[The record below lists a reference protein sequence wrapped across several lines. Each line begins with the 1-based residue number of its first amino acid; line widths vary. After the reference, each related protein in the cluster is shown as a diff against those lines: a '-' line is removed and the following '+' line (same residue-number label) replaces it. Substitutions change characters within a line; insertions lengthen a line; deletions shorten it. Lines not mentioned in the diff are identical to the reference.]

1 MCADCPVFSPL
12 PIHSYTTWQQLVQPI
27 NNDDFNIN
35 LGVLE
40 TAHSI
45 FRSWRSQARSDA
57 FWSIIKLV
65 HAKFLTPYFALFQLS
80 ISRLLTTPDP
90 LLAQTMAVL
99 VELFYDLTCQDLAPE
114 FEDNHEIFFAAETG
128 FFMQLMEWN
137 PPQLQTDVRILSA
150 PSHRNAESFQPDEPT
165 PSIPS
170 RIRTAVLEIA
180 EVRLLLLS
188 FSSMHE

>member
-1 MCADCPVFSPL
+1 MCANKPVFSRG
-12 PIHSYTTWQQLVQPI
+12 PIHPYIIRQQLVQSI
-27 NNDDFNIN
+27 SNDDFNIN

-65 HAKFLTPYFALFQLS
+65 HSKLLAPYFALFQLT
-80 ISRLLTTPDP
+80 ISRLLASPDP

-114 FEDNHEIFFAAETG
+114 FEDSHEVFFAAETG
-128 FFMQLMEWN
+128 YFMQLMEWN
-137 PPQLQTDVRILSA
+137 PPQLDTDVRFLRA
-150 PSHRNAESFQPDEPT
+150 PLCCNRN
-165 PSIPS
+165 
-170 RIRTAVLEIA
+170 
-180 EVRLLLLS
+180 
-188 FSSMHE
+188 

>member
-1 MCADCPVFSPL
+1 MCANCPIFFPL
-12 PIHSYTTWQQLVQPI
+12 RIHSYTTWQQLVQSI

-65 HAKFLTPYFALFQLS
+65 HSKFLTPYFGLFQLT
-80 ISRLLTTPDP
+80 ISRLLASPDP
-90 LLAQTMAVL
+90 LLAQNMAVL

-114 FEDNHEIFFAAETG
+114 FEDSHEIFFAADTG
-128 FFMQLMEWN
+128 YFIQLMEWN
-137 PPQLQTDVRILSA
+137 PPQLETDVRILSA
-150 PSHRNAESFQPDEPT
+150 PSCCDENGITLARRTYALHSFQD
-165 PSIPS
+165 S
-170 RIRTAVLEIA
+170 RRCP
-180 EVRLLLLS
+180 RDR
-188 FSSMHE
+188 

>member
-1 MCADCPVFSPL
+1 M
-12 PIHSYTTWQQLVQPI
+12 QPI

-45 FRSWRSQARSDA
+45 YRSWRSQARSDA
-57 FWSIIKLV
+57 FWSTIKLV
-65 HAKFLTPYFALFQLS
+65 HSKFLTPYFALFQLT
-80 ISRLLTTPDP
+80 ISRLLATPDP
-90 LLAQTMAVL
+90 LLAHTMTVL

-128 FFMQLMEWN
+128 YFMQLMEWN
-137 PPQLQTDVRILSA
+137 PPQLQTDVRIPSV
-150 PSHRNAESFQPDEPT
+150 PSHRDTESLQPDDPT

-180 EVRLLLLS
+180 EVRLLFFLS
-188 FSSMHE
+188 FLHM

>member
-1 MCADCPVFSPL
+1 MCANGPIFSPL

-27 NNDDFNIN
+27 NNDNFNIN

-65 HAKFLTPYFALFQLS
+65 HSKFLAPYFVLFQLT
-80 ISRLLTTPDP
+80 IPRLLETPDP

-114 FEDNHEIFFAAETG
+114 FEDSHERFFAAETG

-150 PSHRNAESFQPDEPT
+150 PLRRDTESLQPDEPT

-170 RIRTAVLEIA
+170 RIRTGILEIA
-180 EVRLLLLS
+180 EVRLFVLS
-188 FSSMHE
+188 SSRIHE

>member
-1 MCADCPVFSPL
+1 M
-12 PIHSYTTWQQLVQPI
+12 
-27 NNDDFNIN
+27 
-35 LGVLE
+35 E

-65 HAKFLTPYFALFQLS
+65 HSKFLAPYFSLFQLT
-80 ISRLLTTPDP
+80 ISRLLASPDP
-90 LLAQTMAVL
+90 LLSQTMAVL

-114 FEDNHEIFFAAETG
+114 FEDSHDVFFAAETG
-128 FFMQLMEWN
+128 YFMQLMEWN
-137 PPQLQTDVRILSA
+137 PPQLHTDVCLPALPCVAIRTNLV
-150 PSHRNAESFQPDEPT
+150 QPDEPT

-180 EVRLLLLS
+180 EVRSLIT
-188 FSSMHE
+188 FIYYVR

>member
-1 MCADCPVFSPL
+1 L
-12 PIHSYTTWQQLVQPI
+12 PIHSYTTWKQLIQSI

-65 HAKFLTPYFALFQLS
+65 HSKFLTPYFGLFQLT
-80 ISRLLTTPDP
+80 ISRLLASPDP

-128 FFMQLMEWN
+128 YFMQLMEWN
-137 PPQLQTDVRILSA
+137 PPQLQTDVRIISA
-150 PSHRNAESFQPDEPT
+150 HSCRDKNRVTPARRTYPFHSFQDSHSYPRD
-165 PSIPS
+165 
-170 RIRTAVLEIA
+170 R
-180 EVRLLLLS
+180 
-188 FSSMHE
+188 